1 MCGPAVRIRGSVET
15 ARAYSAKRTQQL
27 SDAGVAEV
35 VGNGEGREA
44 VLSLLVNVDARFD
57 QNTSG
62 LDVATNMSYRA
73 SQEMLRDLTVRRQPF
88 QSCKG
93 LALLTE
99 PKEAPKIAQAS

>member
-44 VLSLLVNVDARFD
+44 VLSFWLMLMPASIR
-57 QNTSG
+57 T
-62 LDVATNMSYRA
+62 RA
-73 SQEMLRDLTVRRQPF
+73 ASMWLRT
-88 QSCKG
+88 
-93 LALLTE
+93 
-99 PKEAPKIAQAS
+99 